1 MERTSLTL
9 VLLAITG
16 AMALFLSLLGI
27 YGVISYTLSHRTR
40 EIGIRMALGAQLA
53 HLMRLPLH
61 RVLAPVIIGVV
72 LGLCMAAAFS
82 RVTQSL
88 LFGVSALDPATYAV
102 VALILLATAAVAGFL
117 PAYRVMRVDPTEA
130 LRAE

>member
-1 MERTSLTL
+1 
-9 VLLAITG
+9 
-16 AMALFLSLLGI
+16 
-27 YGVISYTLSHRTR
+27 
-40 EIGIRMALGAQLA
+40 
-53 HLMRLPLH
+53 
-61 RVLAPVIIGVV
+61 
-72 LGLCMAAAFS
+72 MAAAFS